1 MSTTERDKTLA
12 LAALFQA
19 AQCAAELARTGE
31 CNAEAYETL
40 LQSTLIMDTD
50 DIATVYPKTGSLRT
64 GLAALEACLSQQG
77 QGLPHAGEVV
87 RIALAILQVDKH
99 LLANSDVQ
107 QRLRQGLEHVQRQMT
122 TAPDTSLAQRRDL
135 LAQTYVDSLGTL
147 RYRVQI
153 RGNPEQLQSVG
164 MAERIRAVLLA
175 GVRAAWLWRRLGG
188 RRWHLL
194 FSRGR
199 ILSEI
204 RELARTV

>member
-1 MSTTERDKTLA
+1 MSSTERDKTLA

-31 CNAEAYETL
+31 CNSEAYEAL
-40 LQSTLIMDTD
+40 LQSALVMDTD
-50 DIATVYPKTGSLRT
+50 DVAKIYPKTASLRT
-64 GLAALEACLSQQG
+64 GLTALEACLSQQG
-77 QGLPHAGEVV
+77 QGLQQAGEVV

-99 LLANSDVQ
+99 LLANGGVQ
-107 QRLRQGLEHVQRQMT
+107 QALRQGLERVQRQVT
-122 TAPDTSLAQRRDL
+122 IQPDTSLAQQRDL

-153 RGNPEQLQSVG
+153 RGNPDQLQSVG
-164 MAERIRAVLLA
+164 MAEKIRAVLLA

-199 ILSEI
+199 ILSDI